1 MTQLRCPTFVTQTTC
16 WSASAIFGPCR
27 HSSFPFP
34 AYTVHTKLLPI
45 SSKFCF
51 KRSAV
56 ISFNKIQFF
65 LRSSSPI
72 SWVFEINRANLDR
85 AVAQYS
91 YSEIWDI
98 SPTIITAEDWTLE
111 LFLREIVQLG
121 HFTTAW
127 QVSLQRPKHYVGV
140 FTKIPSRQG
149 RYRSY
154 CSECWYLKNCIQF
167 IINCA
172 RLWMLT

>member
-91 YSEIWDI
+91 YSEIWHI

-127 QVSLQRPKHYVGV
+127 QFHYRDQNTMLGFSRRFLLARVGIDLAVVNVGILKTV
-140 FTKIPSRQG
+140 FN
-149 RYRSY
+149 
-154 CSECWYLKNCIQF
+154 L
-167 IINCA
+167 
-172 RLWMLT
+172 